1 MIGLQYHNVY
11 LPTRPTLDLYN
22 CCCGCDLVVILPG
35 FDLTNA
41 VDATDFDGEVV
52 PFVTNFLVGPLVS
65 CFNGAL
71 LVGFAGAF
79 PGIPVLVV
87 TVSVDP
93 SGRVI
98 VVRVVV
104 MGGGGTHNNCD
115 PIWKVTT
122 NAWAMANADH
132 IYSID
137 IILYSSY
144 ATAAVTVTVTTAA
157 AVIAAAWVALSQ
169 ISCRIAT
176 Q

>member
-1 MIGLQYHNVY
+1 MTGLQYHNVY

-104 MGGGGTHNNCD
+104 IVPSVVVCTSIEIGRLLRFSTRTRSVHELAD
-115 PIWKVTT
+115 KAKSFFVPLLTT
-122 NAWAMANADH
+122 N
-132 IYSID
+132 
-137 IILYSSY
+137 
-144 ATAAVTVTVTTAA
+144 
-157 AVIAAAWVALSQ
+157 
-169 ISCRIAT
+169 
-176 Q
+176 